1 MSFSIYYYIFKL
13 RRFRHIFSKVLR
25 KGVKGTR
32 PRLDVRKTFYWLKF
46 LLGFSVVFGYFL
58 DRKFVFEFLSKLFG
72 LFIFSIRS
80 DFNMMLSFFFTASS
94 DEPALV
100 STTTAPQVATKSK
113 PMDSCVI
120 EKYEQNLNP
129 GKISSCD
136 TFATEEPEPTVIP
149 LPSTLSLVTEEPL
162 ESMTENDSQSSMI
175 FSIPTL
181 SAAATTVNP
190 ETVNPGIFGTTAA
203 DESSSMDNFENEIM
217 GKEIRPPSIEPTLM
231 VMTGAEPIIKNEI
244 KLETQPSGPP
254 YTCQYCQRQYDNRR
268 RYEIHVRHHTG
279 ETPFKCHICPKGF
292 RDDRKLKLHV
302 ARHTGNLPNKCHLCP
317 RSFEGPNSLQKHL
330 LAHESGR
337 VVQPKMI
344 RNADGTTAI
353 ALPTDNG
360 VGGHGSS
367 IEQVVLANQA
377 TVATP
382 TEPDQT
388 TTGIIFKILT
398 TIFF

>member
-1 MSFSIYYYIFKL
+1 M
-13 RRFRHIFSKVLR
+13 
-25 KGVKGTR
+25 
-32 PRLDVRKTFYWLKF
+32 
-46 LLGFSVVFGYFL
+46 
-58 DRKFVFEFLSKLFG
+58 
-72 LFIFSIRS
+72 
-80 DFNMMLSFFFTASS
+80 SS
-94 DEPALV
+94 DDPTLV
-100 STTTAPQVATKSK
+100 SSNTTTAPQVATKSK
-113 PMDSCVI
+113 PMDSCAI
-120 EKYEQNLNP
+120 EKYEQNLYP

-136 TFATEEPEPTVIP
+136 TFTTEPEPTVIP

-181 SAAATTVNP
+181 SAATTNP
-190 ETVNPGIFGTTAA
+190 ETNPGIFGTA
-203 DESSSMDNFENEIM
+203 DESSSMDNFENEIL

-231 VMTGAEPIIKNEI
+231 VMTGAETVIKKEI
-244 KLETQPSGPP
+244 KLETQVGPGQGPP

-302 ARHTGNLPNKCHLCP
+302 ARHTGMLPNKCHLCP

-367 IEQVVLANQA
+367 LEQVVLANQA

-382 TEPDQT
+382 AEPDQT
-388 TTGIIFKILT
+388 TTGKTVKKFARSKPQ
-398 TIFF
+398 IFFSFLKIFVRFLFLENLSLN